1 MQPLQRLSGS
11 GAFGNAARSV
21 LLLDRD
27 PDDPDGEQGR
37 RRVLAHVKSNDG
49 PEMPS
54 LLFEIHPILLP
65 ATTDAPE
72 VTTSRLELLG
82 ESPHDGRALL
92 ASASEEQRSALDDA
106 IEFLLAELDDGQR
119 HIAEA
124 LFRSARKVGIAD
136 RTLQR
141 ARKTIGVETEKAGF
155 GRGWEW
161 WLPEGAKPSEKTACL
176 DEGAS
181 LREVAP
187 SAPVSPSNGPR
198 DLTDEEITRLG
209 TMRLDEIRAREKA
222 S

>member
-49 PEMPS
+49 PLMPS
-54 LLFEIHPILLP
+54 LLFEIEPILLP
-65 ATTDAPE
+65 ATADEPE

-82 ESPHDGRALL
+82 ESPHTGRALL
-92 ASASEEQRSALDDA
+92 ASTSEEEQSALDDA
-106 IEFLLAELDDGQR
+106 VEFLLAELGDRER
-119 HIAEA
+119 HLAGG
-124 LFRSARKVGIAD
+124 LFKAARNIGINE

-141 ARKTIGVETEKAGF
+141 ARKKIGVKIEKAGF

-161 WLPEGAKPSEKTACL
+161 WLPEGDKPSEKTACL
-176 DEGAS
+176 HEGDS
-181 LREVAP
+181 HTEL
-187 SAPVSPSNGPR
+187 SPSVYTAVPVY
-198 DLTDEEITRLG
+198 G
-209 TMRLDEIRAREKA
+209 TSTVRTIFQAR
-222 S
+222 STPSMPFRVTVFPSS